1 MVYEHSHRKTE
12 RHSILISK
20 INKTLGQKKILKD
33 ISFFVKPNTIHAV
46 IGPNGAGKTTLM
58 RIILGLLKQDSG
70 SVDFFNNVDDVSA
83 MLETDYLFE
92 TKTAWE
98 NLEYFCGFFNLDFE
112 RQKNKILQLSK
123 LLKIDDSLDLKTHYF
138 SKGMKRKF
146 TLLVTLLRD
155 TSNILLDEP
164 TSGVDPESRL
174 LIRDLMFKLKT
185 EGKTIIITSH
195 DLAEIQK
202 CSDTISIIQNGN
214 MLDTIE
220 NNDSLIDLEELYFH
234 KTRLV

>member
-1 MVYEHSHRKTE
+1 MVYKYSQQKTE
-12 RHSILISK
+12 RYSILVSQ
-20 INKTLGQKKILKD
+20 INKTLGQKKILKA
-33 ISFFVKPNTIHAV
+33 ISFSVKPNTIHAV

-70 SVDFFNNVDDVSA
+70 TVDFSNDAGDVSA

-112 RQKNKILQLSK
+112 RQKNKILHLSK
-123 LLKIDDSLDLKTHYF
+123 LLKVDDSLDLKTNYF

-155 TSNILLDEP
+155 TSIILLDEP

-185 EGKTIIITSH
+185 EGKTVILTSH

-214 MLDTIE
+214 ILDTIE
-220 NNDSLIDLEELYFH
+220 NNDLLNDLEEFYFN

>member
-1 MVYEHSHRKTE
+1 
-12 RHSILISK
+12 
-20 INKTLGQKKILKD
+20 
-33 ISFFVKPNTIHAV
+33 
-46 IGPNGAGKTTLM
+46 
-58 RIILGLLKQDSG
+58 LGLLKQDSG
-70 SVDFFNNVDDVSA
+70 TVDFSNDAGDVSA
-83 MLETDYLFE
+83 MLETDYLFK

-112 RQKNKILQLSK
+112 RQKNKILHLSK
-123 LLKIDDSLDLKTHYF
+123 LLKVDDSLDLKTNYF
-138 SKGMKRKF
+138 SKGMKRKL

-155 TSNILLDEP
+155 TSIILLDEP

-185 EGKTIIITSH
+185 EGKTVILTSH

-214 MLDTIE
+214 ILDTIE
-220 NNDSLIDLEELYFH
+220 NNDLLNDLEEFYFN